1 MRIRGQKSPNL
12 KSRTQIAMRFGQGRP
27 PARACT
33 DGHSAYTEEGAHDT
47 KTALMVM
54 QRPPVDSSSQAI
66 SGRWTQYGVHG
77 LLATDVDVE
86 QMCREVGLSYRD
98 VSNPA
103 AWIDHSLFV
112 RLWSHAVRA
121 TGDPNLGLRAAERF
135 EPVARDLLTHLLM
148 SCKTVADGAARVTSF
163 FGLAGELVG
172 AMLIMRP
179 AENVFRIA
187 QRHPDHSAWAEFRLA
202 AYWRFAEM
210 AAQRR
215 LPVLE
220 VRFRHPD
227 RGGSRD
233 LYERVYG
240 CPVKF
245 SAIENCLVVPDETL
259 AIPFPCASEET
270 AKALEKAAEAAGLGL
285 AGAEAQV
292 RHLVRTRI
300 PDGDHSE
307 TAIAH
312 AMHMSERTLKRRLA
326 EANCNFTQVV
336 DDVRR
341 RVALDLILTTSGSLE
356 GIAHQVGYASP
367 GSLVRA
373 VKRWTDATP
382 ASLRSAQSD
391 KRNA

>member
-1 MRIRGQKSPNL
+1 
-12 KSRTQIAMRFGQGRP
+12 
-27 PARACT
+27 
-33 DGHSAYTEEGAHDT
+33 
-47 KTALMVM
+47 
-54 QRPPVDSSSQAI
+54 
-66 SGRWTQYGVHG
+66 
-77 LLATDVDVE
+77 
-86 QMCREVGLSYRD
+86 
-98 VSNPA
+98 
-103 AWIDHSLFV
+103 
-112 RLWSHAVRA
+112 
-121 TGDPNLGLRAAERF
+121 
-135 EPVARDLLTHLLM
+135 
-148 SCKTVADGAARVTSF
+148 
-163 FGLAGELVG
+163 
-172 AMLIMRP
+172 
-179 AENVFRIA
+179 
-187 QRHPDHSAWAEFRLA
+187 
-202 AYWRFAEM
+202 
-210 AAQRR
+210 
-215 LPVLE
+215 
-220 VRFRHPD
+220 
-227 RGGSRD
+227 
-233 LYERVYG
+233 
-240 CPVKF
+240 
-245 SAIENCLVVPDETL
+245 VPDETL